1 MAGRSSRS
9 KGASKAAAKPT
20 GKPAGGSPKRGKAS
34 TAPGGSGV
42 LRRRGRRE
50 VIGGG
55 ALVLLG
61 LALALPTSGSARY
74 ALVYIPIAIGVV
86 AIAIGAAR
94 LSPRTDPPL
103 PPRPDVR
110 RWIYGGLDVLLGVV
124 YALVIWKI
132 IPNRLPSAAFH
143 LWTLP
148 VCTLAMGAGTLYG
161 GRHGWWTAI
170 AAGSA
175 LLLSIIVLIVR
186 ILISA
191 AFLAGVYGA
200 FGKAASTF
208 AIVAVALIVEV
219 VALLPIV
226 QIKFLMTRAGRRA
239 YGT

>member
-1 MAGRSSRS
+1 M
-9 KGASKAAAKPT
+9 
-20 GKPAGGSPKRGKAS
+20 
-34 TAPGGSGV
+34 
-42 LRRRGRRE
+42 LHRRGRIE

-61 LALALPTSGSARY
+61 LALVIPASGAARY
-74 ALVYIPIAIGVV
+74 ALVYLPIAIGVV
-86 AIAIGAAR
+86 AIVSGAVR
-94 LSPRTDPPL
+94 LSPKADPRL

-110 RWIYGGLDVLLGVV
+110 RWIYGGLDVLFGVV
-124 YALVIWKI
+124 FALVIWKV

-148 VCTLAMGAGTLYG
+148 ACTLAMGAGTLYG

-170 AAGSA
+170 IAGSA
-175 LLLSIIVLIVR
+175 LLLSVIVLVVR

-208 AIVAVALIVEV
+208 AMVAVALIVEL

-226 QIKFLMTRAGRRA
+226 QVKFLMTRAGRRA
-239 YGT
+239 YGM

>member
-1 MAGRSSRS
+1 MAGRSSK
-9 KGASKAAAKPT
+9 KGASRSPAAGASARRGGPT
-20 GKPAGGSPKRGKAS
+20 SAPAGSA
-34 TAPGGSGV
+34 A
-42 LRRRGRRE
+42 LRRRGLGE

-55 ALVLLG
+55 VLVLVG
-61 LALALPTSGSARY
+61 LALTLPTAGALYVY
-74 ALVYIPIAIGVV
+74 APIAIGVLSIV
-86 AIAIGAAR
+86 IGAVR
-94 LSPRTDPPL
+94 LSPPTDRSL

-110 RWIYGGLDVLLGVV
+110 RWIYGGLDLLFGAV
-124 YALVIWKI
+124 YALVIVEV

-148 VCTLAMGAGTLYG
+148 VCTLVMGAGTLLG

-170 AAGSA
+170 VAGSA
-175 LLLSIIVLIVR
+175 LLLSVIAIIVR

-208 AIVAVALIVEV
+208 AMVSVALIVEV

-239 YGT
+239 YGV

>member
-1 MAGRSSRS
+1 MAGRSSR
-9 KGASKAAAKPT
+9 KGASKATGGTAKRGRPTSAASV
-20 GKPAGGSPKRGKAS
+20 PAG
-34 TAPGGSGV
+34 V
-42 LRRRGRRE
+42 VRRRGLVE

-61 LALALPTSGSARY
+61 LVLVLPTA
-74 ALVYIPIAIGVV
+74 
-86 AIAIGAAR
+86 GAAR
-94 LSPRTDPPL
+94 YVLVYVPIAVGAVAIVSGAVRLSPATDPRI
-103 PPRPDVR
+103 PPRHDVR
-110 RWIYGGLDVLLGVV
+110 RWIYGGLDLLLGAV
-124 YALVIWKI
+124 YALVIWKV

-148 VCTLAMGAGTLYG
+148 VCTLVMGAGTLYG
-161 GRHGWWTAI
+161 GRRGWWTAI
-170 AAGSA
+170 LGGSA
-175 LLLSIIVLIVR
+175 LLLSVIVLIAR

-208 AIVAVALIVEV
+208 AMVSVALIVEL

-239 YGT
+239 YGM

>member
-9 KGASKAAAKPT
+9 KGAPKAT
-20 GKPAGGSPKRGKAS
+20 GGSPK
-34 TAPGGSGV
+34 
-42 LRRRGRRE
+42 
-50 VIGGG
+50 
-55 ALVLLG
+55 
-61 LALALPTSGSARY
+61 
-74 ALVYIPIAIGVV
+74 
-86 AIAIGAAR
+86 
-94 LSPRTDPPL
+94 PRTDPAL

-124 YALVIWKI
+124 HALVIWKI
-132 IPNRLPSAAFH
+132 IPNRLPSAALH

-148 VCTLAMGAGTLYG
+148 VCTLAMAAGTLAG
-161 GRHGWWTAI
+161 GRRGWWIAI

-186 ILISA
+186 LLISA

-200 FGKAASTF
+200 FGRAASTF

-226 QIKFLMTRAGRRA
+226 QLKFLMTRAGRRA

>member
-1 MAGRSSRS
+1 
-9 KGASKAAAKPT
+9 
-20 GKPAGGSPKRGKAS
+20 
-34 TAPGGSGV
+34 V
-42 LRRRGRRE
+42 L
-50 VIGGG
+50 V
-55 ALVLLG
+55 G
-61 LALALPTSGSARY
+61 LALALPAFGSLRY
-74 ALVYIPIAIGVV
+74 AIVYTPIAIGIA
-86 AIAIGAAR
+86 AIVSGAVR
-94 LSPRTDPPL
+94 LSPPTSPAL
-103 PPRPDVR
+103 PPRPDAR
-110 RWIYGGLDVLLGVV
+110 RWIYGGLDLLFGAVF
-124 YALVIWKI
+124 AFTISSI

-148 VCTLAMGAGTLYG
+148 MCTLAMGAGTLVG
-161 GRHGWWTAI
+161 GRYGWWTAI

>member
-1 MAGRSSRS
+1 VR
-9 KGASKAAAKPT
+9 
-20 GKPAGGSPKRGKAS
+20 
-34 TAPGGSGV
+34 
-42 LRRRGRRE
+42 RRRGRLE
-50 VIGGG
+50 VVGGG
-55 ALVLLG
+55 ALVVAG
-61 LALALPTSGSARY
+61 LALSLLSSGAARY
-74 ALVYIPIAIGVV
+74 ALAYVPIAIGVL
-86 AIAIGAAR
+86 AIVTGAVR
-94 LSPRTDPPL
+94 LTPPRTDPAI

-110 RWIYGGLDVLLGVV
+110 RWIYGGLDVVFGLV
-124 YALVIWKI
+124 YAMVIAEV

-148 VCTLAMGAGTLYG
+148 VCTLAMGAGTLIG
-161 GRHGWWTAI
+161 GRYGWWTAI

-175 LLLSIIVLIVR
+175 LLLSVIVMIVR

-208 AIVAVALIVEV
+208 AMVAVALLVEL

-239 YGT
+239 YGM

>member
-1 MAGRSSRS
+1 VL
-9 KGASKAAAKPT
+9 
-20 GKPAGGSPKRGKAS
+20 GGS
-34 TAPGGSGV
+34 
-42 LRRRGRRE
+42 
-50 VIGGG
+50 
-55 ALVLLG
+55 ALVLVG
-61 LALALPTSGSARY
+61 LALALPAFGSLRY
-74 ALVYIPIAIGVV
+74 AIVYTPIAIGIA
-86 AIAIGAAR
+86 AIVSGAVR
-94 LSPRTDPPL
+94 LSPPTSPAL
-103 PPRPDVR
+103 PPRPDAR
-110 RWIYGGLDVLLGVV
+110 RWIYGGLDLLFGAVF
-124 YALVIWKI
+124 AFTISSI

-148 VCTLAMGAGTLYG
+148 MCTLAMGAGTLVG
-161 GRHGWWTAI
+161 GRYGWWTAI